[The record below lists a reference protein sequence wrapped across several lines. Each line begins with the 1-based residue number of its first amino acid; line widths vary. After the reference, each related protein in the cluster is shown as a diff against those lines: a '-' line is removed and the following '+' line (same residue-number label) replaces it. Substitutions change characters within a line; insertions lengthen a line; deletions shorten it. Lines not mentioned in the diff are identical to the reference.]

1 MVYVDREIEQIGQA
15 IHTSVSVEGRIKLA
29 AELGAN

>member
-1 MVYVDREIEQIGQA
+1 MVYVDREIEQISRT
-15 IHTSVSVEGRIKLA
+15 IHTSVSVEGGIKLA